1 MGCDSLLLCAF
12 SYWVFSN
19 QGLKNRSPED
29 VSDLIAPVS
38 HGCQPSWAF
47 RAMQVLASCT
57 SQPHV
62 KDAGHPTDS
71 ISMKNA
77 SPASPKT
84 RYKADNQGL
93 GIPPAA
99 QAQPATPKPL
109 QKGFTSLRH
118 PKEGGCQ
125 HGAPFESINSS
136 LLPSPGCAGACPYSP
151 KINPSNQSLIR
162 ATGEGGRGG
171 PGSAPI

>member
-1 MGCDSLLLCAF
+1 MGCDSLLLRAF
-12 SYWVFSN
+12 SEWAFSN

-29 VSDLIAPVS
+29 VSDLITPVS

-47 RAMQVLASCT
+47 RATQVLASCT

-71 ISMKNA
+71 ISVKNA

-99 QAQPATPKPL
+99 QAHQNLSKRVSHPSDTLRKAAASTELPL
-109 QKGFTSLRH
+109 
-118 PKEGGCQ
+118 
-125 HGAPFESINSS
+125 
-136 LLPSPGCAGACPYSP
+136 
-151 KINPSNQSLIR
+151 NPSAPPCFLPLDAQELVLTHRKLIP
-162 ATGEGGRGG
+162 A
-171 PGSAPI
+171 INH